1 MKEQLPQAAPKEL
14 TVPIHSHVHAVV
26 HSHMLT
32 ELEEGRGEG
41 AKGGATVTRRPSF
54 TPSIGSKNSDHE
66 ALMNTVEVA
75 AYFSRSSLRYSK
87 RRLRGLVRILLQ
99 SHTTAYLACKKIIVS
114 FCHSLHCRIRS

>member
-1 MKEQLPQAAPKEL
+1 MKEQLPQPVPKEL
-14 TVPIHSHVHAVV
+14 TVPVHSHVHAVV

-32 ELEEGRGEG
+32 ELEEGRGGEG
-41 AKGGATVTRRPSF
+41 AKGGATVTRRPSL

-87 RRLRGLVRILLQ
+87 RRLRGLVRI
-99 SHTTAYLACKKIIVS
+99 
-114 FCHSLHCRIRS
+114 